1 MAISQL
7 YPNSRP
13 TLNLN
18 FARSKTLDPRITFS
32 RGGCAGTYVG
42 SDGLIKTAAVDEPRF
57 DHDPVT
63 GDCRGLL
70 IEELRTNRIT
80 ESQNFA
86 VSYMTLGPSVVR
98 TPNSGIAPDGTNTAT
113 KIHIT
118 SGANAGIGI
127 GLGANVGNATTSIYA
142 KAAGKN
148 WIALYDAYAL
158 NKVFFFFFFFFK
170 VICYSKI
177 C

>member
-1 MAISQL
+1 MAVKQL
-7 YPNSRP
+7 YPNQRS

-70 IEELRTNRIT
+70 VEEQRTNSWANST
-80 ESQNFA
+80 LYTNWVHHVSQ
-86 VSYMTLGPSVVR
+86 VTSV
-98 TPNSGIAPDGTNTAT
+98 PASGIAPDGTNTAT
-113 KIHIT
+113 LLYPNTGGGWALLHK
-118 SGANAGIGI
+118 S
-127 GLGANVGNATTSIYA
+127 TSIA
-142 KAAGKN
+142 SLGTA
-148 WIALYDAYAL
+148 
-158 NKVFFFFFFFFK
+158 
-170 VICYSKI
+170 
-177 C
+177 